1 MSIDCTSFCTTPD
14 LLAQLML
21 TYQLCTWSGGAR
33 GRGYVPSLG
42 TYVYSY
48 ISITAS
54 LRISE
59 SSSTGTFCASV
70 CASVRVGMIHPPCH
84 TYIYIDKNTDQ
95 SLILLTTISC
105 HLSAIQWITKM
116 PINAFRQSRCLN
128 TSESI
133 CDLFKSCVTGM
144 TEMTKK
150 MESRTWEEL
159 PEVYRLAVILVICV
173 IGGSYLRVVDCLFY
187 VGAVFKYNF
196 GDYS

>member
-1 MSIDCTSFCTTPD
+1 MP
-14 LLAQLML
+14 
-21 TYQLCTWSGGAR
+21 TYQLCTWKNGAR

-128 TSESI
+128 TSDSI
-133 CDLFKSCVTGM
+133 CDLFKWVCDRNDRNDKGNGKSYVRAIARGLWISCHSCHLCHWGWWDQ
-144 TEMTKK
+144 
-150 MESRTWEEL
+150 RN
-159 PEVYRLAVILVICV
+159 
-173 IGGSYLRVVDCLFY
+173 DF
-187 VGAVFKYNF
+187 
-196 GDYS
+196 

>member
-1 MSIDCTSFCTTPD
+1 MP
-14 LLAQLML
+14 
-21 TYQLCTWSGGAR
+21 TYQLCTWKNGAR

-105 HLSAIQWITKM
+105 LLSAIQWITKM
-116 PINAFRQSRCLN
+116 PINMFRQSRCLN
-128 TSESI
+128 TSDSI
-133 CDLFKSCVTGM
+133 CDLFKWVCDRNDRNDKGNGKSYVRANDRGLWISCHSCHLCHWGVVRP
-144 TEMTKK
+144 EERFLIKLLFDRSPFLPLPA
-150 MESRTWEEL
+150 SR
-159 PEVYRLAVILVICV
+159 
-173 IGGSYLRVVDCLFY
+173 LRVHLRTI
-187 VGAVFKYNF
+187 KPP
-196 GDYS
+196 S